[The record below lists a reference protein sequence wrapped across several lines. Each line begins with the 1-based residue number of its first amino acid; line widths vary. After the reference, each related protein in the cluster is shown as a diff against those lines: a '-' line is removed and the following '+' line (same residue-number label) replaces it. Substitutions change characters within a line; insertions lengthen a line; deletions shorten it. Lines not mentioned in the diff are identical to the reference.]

1 MFERIAVSAAAVAV
15 VALCAATA
23 AFAGSGGAGTQT
35 FTQHGTND
43 VIIDNPTGTNA
54 CTGDSG
60 HLLAVSAHDVF
71 HATQQADGTFWVTGT
86 AEGTVTFTAD
96 NPSNPSASGHFALWF
111 GESSNDRN
119 DVQHDTGNF
128 NLTGTDGSHIVLHM
142 ADHLS
147 TNAQG
152 VVTAQFFVKS
162 VTCGA

>member
-1 MFERIAVSAAAVAV
+1 MSRRIAAMAIVAVAALAMAAVA
-15 VALCAATA
+15 
-23 AFAGSGGAGTQT
+23 FAGTNGAGTQT

-43 VIIDNPTGTNA
+43 VFIDNPAGHNP

-60 HLLAVSAHDVF
+60 HLLAVSSHDVF

-96 NPSNPSASGHFALWF
+96 NPSNPSLSGHFTLWF
-111 GESSNDRN
+111 GESSNNQN
-119 DVQHDTGNF
+119 DVQHDIGNF
-128 NLTGTDGSHIVLHM
+128 NLTGTDGSHVALHM

-152 VVTAQFFVKS
+152 VVTVQFFVKS